1 MSIEF
6 QNNLERV
13 PYLVHFLYDVFRN
26 VEKELLMI
34 KFSVAALSA
43 LTHIY
48 CTCLYIFTWWFILTL
63 CVIFHSV
70 RFGWAVMVKGWYLV
84 ELISKHNS
92 IQKVI
97 PMYEM

>member
-48 CTCLYIFTWWFILTL
+48 CTCLYIFTCWFILTL

-70 RFGWAVMVKGWYLV
+70 RFGWAVMVKWYLV
-84 ELISKHNS
+84 ELISKHNI